1 MKKQIALMMALVC
14 MMGIC
19 GAVYAEKGF
28 ENIYGLFC
36 NEQVLGQ
43 PWQVYDMADITT
55 VEQAE
60 EIYAVLTQGA
70 SEQKTANP

>member
-1 MKKQIALMMALVC
+1 MMALVC

-28 ENIYGLFC
+28 ENIYGKKKPVRK
-36 NEQVLGQ
+36 EWIDG
-43 PWQVYDMADITT
+43 QVYDMADITT

-70 SEQKTANP
+70 SEQETANP